1 MAAPAPPARLSL
13 PNRRRRVR
21 HKIQTPAYATFA
33 AEPKGRKEST
43 AILALHE
50 IVDLSEDGIA
60 IQCHTPLEA
69 NRPIDL
75 CLDLAGS
82 AEHIYTSGQVIW
94 TNASGRTG
102 LRFEELSPSSTF
114 RLREWLFVNAM
125 TGVATAEEAKLAA
138 ASAAEHAPPRPS
150 YSDALAAVTAVQREV
165 EALGADLAGALQLI
179 AARARTLLRASGA
192 ALALSDAAPGFM
204 ICRASAGQDAP
215 PVGARLQVGSGF
227 SGECVR
233 TGRLLKCDD
242 AETDSRVDRES
253 CRALGIRSILAAPVR
268 VGEKSIGILEAFSP
282 QPGAFANGDSN
293 VLQRLAE
300 TVLAAINR
308 AARAGNLPLP
318 GAPAPV
324 PFQPTPG
331 SVLFAS
337 EPQEKKEKEEEARE
351 EKGAGGITLPR
362 SHLFLLVC
370 VLAAIST
377 VLGLYLAP
385 WIQTK
390 LQERGR
396 SHLQTVLASSPAPA
410 SASTARGPSVE
421 TATPEALRQMAE
433 NGDAAAENA
442 LGLRYFQGDE
452 KNGIRQDEKEAF
464 RWFNQ
469 AAENGSLE
477 AQAKLGFLYWSGRG
491 VPKDMDEAY
500 FWTVLARARGDQ
512 ANRDL
517 ATVLASGM
525 KRSHAAAI
533 EQRANIWLQQHQAPA
548 KPTAGR

>member
-21 HKIQTPAYATFA
+21 HKIQTPAYATFT
-33 AEPKGRKEST
+33 AESKGRKEST

-60 IQCHTPLEA
+60 IQCHTLLEA
-69 NRPIDL
+69 DRQIDL
-75 CLDLAGS
+75 CLDLAGA
-82 AEHIYTSGQVIW
+82 AEHIYTAGQVIW
-94 TNASGRTG
+94 TNASGRAG
-102 LRFEELSPSSTF
+102 LRFSELSPSATF

-150 YSDALAAVTAVQREV
+150 YTDALAAVTAVQREV
-165 EALGADLAGALQLI
+165 EALGSDLGGALQLI

-204 ICRASAGQDAP
+204 ICRASAGPDAP

-227 SGECVR
+227 SGECVK

-253 CRALGIRSILAAPVR
+253 CRALGVRSILAAPVR
-268 VGEKSIGILEAFSP
+268 VGEKSIGILEAFSA
-282 QPGAFANGDSN
+282 QPRAFNNGDSN

-300 TVLAAINR
+300 TVLAAVNR

-318 GAPAPV
+318 GAPTPV
-324 PFQPTPG
+324 PFEPTPG

-337 EPQEKKEKEEEARE
+337 QPQEKKEEEAGE
-351 EKGAGGITLPR
+351 EKEAGGIRLPR
-362 SHLFLLVC
+362 SYLILLIC
-370 VLAAIST
+370 AAAVISA
-377 VLGLYLAP
+377 VLGDYLAP

-390 LQERGR
+390 LRERGR
-396 SHLQTVLASSPAPA
+396 SHLQTVLASSPAPKA
-410 SASTARGPSVE
+410 ARTVADPSVE

-433 NGDAAAENA
+433 NGDAAAQNA

-464 RWFNQ
+464 RWFGR
-469 AAENGSLE
+469 AAEDGDLK
-477 AQAKLGFLYWSGRG
+477 AQAKLGFLYWGGRG
-491 VPKDMDEAY
+491 VPKDVNKAY

-512 ANRDL
+512 GAKDL
-517 ATVLASGM
+517 APVLSSYLT
-525 KRSHAAAI
+525 RSQTAAI
-533 EQRANIWLQQHQAPA
+533 EQQANIWLQQHPALA
-548 KPTAGR
+548 KPGAGR

>member
-1 MAAPAPPARLSL
+1 
-13 PNRRRRVR
+13 VR
-21 HKIQTPAYATFA
+21 HKIQTPAYATFT

-43 AILALHE
+43 AILDLHE

-60 IQCHTPLEA
+60 IQCHTQLEA
-69 NRPIDL
+69 DRQIDL

-82 AEHIYTSGQVIW
+82 AEHIYTTGQVIW
-94 TNASGRTG
+94 TNASGRAG
-102 LRFEELSPSSTF
+102 LRFSELSPSSTF

-150 YSDALAAVTAVQREV
+150 YSDALAAVAAVQREV

-204 ICRASAGQDAP
+204 VCRASSGSDAP

-227 SGECVR
+227 SGECVK

-282 QPGAFANGDSN
+282 QPRAFTNGDSN

-300 TVLAAINR
+300 TVLAAVNR

-337 EPQEKKEKEEEARE
+337 EPQEKKEEEASE
-351 EKGAGGITLPR
+351 EKGTGGIRLPR
-362 SHLFLLVC
+362 SYLILLIC
-370 VLAAIST
+370 VAAVISA
-377 VLGLYLAP
+377 VLGDYLAP
-385 WIQTK
+385 WIQAK
-390 LQERGR
+390 LRERGR
-396 SHLQTVLASSPAPA
+396 SHLQTVLASSPPPK
-410 SASTARGPSVE
+410 SGIASTARGSSIE

-464 RWFNQ
+464 RWFSK
-469 AAENGSLE
+469 AAEDGSLE

-491 VPKDMDEAY
+491 VSKDLNMAY

-512 ANRDL
+512 ANKDL

-525 KRSHAAAI
+525 TRSQAIAI
-533 EQRANIWLQQHQAPA
+533 EQRADIWLQQHPALA
-548 KPTAGR
+548 KPGAGH

>member
-21 HKIQTPAYATFA
+21 HKIQTPAYATFTT
-33 AEPKGRKEST
+33 EPKGRKESS
-43 AILALHE
+43 AILDLHE

-60 IQCHTPLEA
+60 IQCHSPLEA
-69 NRPIDL
+69 NRQIDL

-82 AEHIYTSGQVIW
+82 AEHIYTTGQVIW
-94 TNASGRTG
+94 TNASGRAG
-102 LRFEELSPSSTF
+102 LRFSELSPSSTF

-165 EALGADLAGALQLI
+165 EALGSDLARALQLI
-179 AARARTLLRASGA
+179 TARARTLLRASGA

-204 ICRASAGQDAP
+204 ICRASAGSDAP

-227 SGECVR
+227 SGECVK

-242 AETDSRVDRES
+242 AETDSRVDHDS

-282 QPGAFANGDSN
+282 QPRAFTNGDSN

-300 TVLAAINR
+300 TVLAAVNR

-318 GAPAPV
+318 GDPTPV
-324 PFQPTPG
+324 PFEPTPG

-337 EPQEKKEKEEEARE
+337 QPQEKKEEEAGE

-385 WIQTK
+385 WIQSK
-390 LQERGR
+390 LRERGR
-396 SHLQTVLASSPAPA
+396 SHLQTVLASSPAPTSG
-410 SASTARGPSVE
+410 SAGTARPSIE

-433 NGDAAAENA
+433 NGDAAAENI
-442 LGLRYFQGDE
+442 LGLRYFEGDQ
-452 KNGIRQDEKEAF
+452 KNGIPQDEKEAF
-464 RWFNQ
+464 RWFSR
-469 AAENGSLE
+469 AAENGSLA
-477 AQAKLGFLYWSGRG
+477 AQTKLGFLYNGGLG
-491 VPKDMDEAY
+491 VPKDLNKAY
-500 FWTVLARARGDQ
+500 FWTVLARARGDDS
-512 ANRDL
+512 NKYL
-517 ATVLASGM
+517 ATVLASRM
-525 KRSHAAAI
+525 TRSQAAAI
-533 EQRANIWLQQHQAPA
+533 EQQANIWLQQHPALA
-548 KPTAGR
+548 KPGAGR